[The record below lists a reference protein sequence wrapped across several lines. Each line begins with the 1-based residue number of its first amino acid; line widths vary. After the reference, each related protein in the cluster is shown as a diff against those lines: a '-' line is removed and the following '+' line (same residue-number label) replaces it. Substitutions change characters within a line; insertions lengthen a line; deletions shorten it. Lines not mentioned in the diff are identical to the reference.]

1 MAHITDHAIATP
13 DKPAFIMG
21 STGETVTF
29 GELDAIA
36 NQVAQLLRTSGV
48 QQGQHVAMMT
58 KNCREFMEIMFGCMR
73 AGVVFTPISTHLK
86 DETAY
91 IINNCRAQLFIASPH

>member
-1 MAHITDHAIATP
+1 MPTITDHAIATP

-36 NQVAQLLRTSGV
+36 NQVAQLLRASGV
-48 QQGQHVAMMT
+48 QQGQHIAIMT
-58 KNCREFMEIMFGCMR
+58 
-73 AGVVFTPISTHLK
+73 VSYTHL
-86 DETAY
+86 TLPT
-91 IINNCRAQLFIASPH
+91 IRSV

>member
-1 MAHITDHAIATP
+1 MPTITDHAIATP

-21 STGETVTF
+21 STGEAVTF

-36 NQVAQLLRTSGV
+36 NQVAQLLRASGV
-48 QQGQHVAMMT
+48 QQGQHVAMMM

-73 AGVVFTPISTHLK
+73 AGVVFTPISTHSVSYTHL
-86 DETAY
+86 TLPT
-91 IINNCRAQLFIASPH
+91 NRCV

>member
-1 MAHITDHAIATP
+1 MPTITDHAIATP

-36 NQVAQLLRTSGV
+36 NQVAQLLRASGV
-48 QQGQHVAMMT
+48 QQGQHIAIFQKAAIETPNALPRRRATAVELR
-58 KNCREFMEIMFGCMR
+58 CRHYTTR
-73 AGVVFTPISTHLK
+73 
-86 DETAY
+86 
-91 IINNCRAQLFIASPH
+91 